1 MSLIE
6 LTDVTFQYGTQPE
19 DEYAV
24 TDVDLSIE
32 EGQFVGVTG
41 QSEAGKATLSRLVSG
56 QIPHFYHGELS
67 GDVTVEGTS
76 TAESTVG
83 ELSKKIGYVFENPYD
98 QLTGASSTVLEEV
111 AFGLETHGLT
121 REEMRERAK
130 ESLAAIGVEDLV
142 DRDPM
147 QLSGGQCQRVAIA
160 SVLAMEPDVLVLQ
173 QPTAQLDPEGTEE
186 VFEVVAEM
194 NDRGYTVVMVSHELD
209 RLVPHLDRLVVM
221 DDGRIRFDGPPADVL
236 VDATNEDLPLFV
248 PTPVT
253 VGRRLREAGLVSSDE
268 PVPVTESGC
277 LAELRR
283 VTETPRAD
291 GDAAG
296 EFETSSSETD
306 RADGTVDSSETD
318 REVVLDGVHHRYPSG
333 VEALRGVSFSLEA
346 GCVCLIGQNGA
357 GKSTLVKHLNGLL
370 DPTEGTVYVRGA
382 DTREH
387 TTAELAHD
395 VGLSFQNPDDQ
406 LFHSTVEEEVQYGP
420 KNLDYD
426 SEEVADRT
434 ETALDL
440 LGLTERRDENPYDFG
455 EPWRK
460 RVAVASVVAMDTDT
474 VIVDEPTSGQDAPGY
489 EQLGEAVETLVDRG
503 KLVIVVTHDM
513 DFVRE
518 HADRTVLLAE
528 GQVIADGDPRHV
540 LGDPDTLA
548 ESNVH
553 PPTITRLGLEL
564 GVGPTLSLAELFEA
578 VSGGAIDAST

>member
-6 LTDVTFQYGTQPE
+6 LDDVTFQYGTQPD

-24 TDVDLSIE
+24 SDVDFQIE
-32 EGQFVGVTG
+32 EGQFVGITG
-41 QSEAGKATLSRLVSG
+41 QSEAGKATLCRLASG

-67 GDVTVEGTS
+67 GTVTVEGTK

-130 ESLAAIGVEDLV
+130 ESLAAIGVENLA
-142 DRDPM
+142 DRNPM
-147 QLSGGQCQRVAIA
+147 QLSGGQSQRVAIA
-160 SVLAMEPDVLVLQ
+160 SVLAMEPDVVVLQ

-186 VFEVVAEM
+186 VFDVVGDM
-194 NDRGYTVVMVSHELD
+194 NDQGYTIVMVSHELE

-221 DDGRIRFDGPPADVL
+221 DDGRIRFDGPPDEVL
-236 VDATNEDLPLFV
+236 VTATEEGLPLPV
-248 PTPVT
+248 PTAIE
-253 VGRRLREAGLVSSDE
+253 VGHRLREIGLVPADT
-268 PVPVTESGC
+268 PVPVTEAGC

-283 VTETPRAD
+283 VVNPPLPD
-291 GDAAG
+291 GDEDAPSDVESTG
-296 EFETSSSETD
+296 EP
-306 RADGTVDSSETD
+306 ADDGD
-318 REVVLDGVHHRYPSG
+318 VVLDDVHHHYPSG
-333 VEALRGVSFSLEA
+333 VEALRGVSLSLDE
-346 GCVCLIGQNGA
+346 GCICLIGQNGA

-370 DPTEGTVYVRGA
+370 DPTEGAAYIRGT
-382 DTREH
+382 DTRER
-387 TTAELAHD
+387 TTAELAHV

-406 LFHSTVEEEVQYGP
+406 LFHSTVEEEVKYGP
-420 KNLDYD
+420 RNLGFD
-426 SEEVADRT
+426 EEEIT
-434 ETALDL
+434 ETTEMAMEL
-440 LGLTERRDENPYDFG
+440 LGLEERRDENPYDFG

-460 RVAVASVVAMDTDT
+460 RVAVASVVAMDTP
-474 VIVDEPTSGQDAPGY
+474 IVVLDEPTSGQDAPGF

-513 DFVRE
+513 DFVRK

-528 GQVIADGDPRHV
+528 GGVIADGNTRDV
-540 LGDPDTLA
+540 LGDADRLA
-548 ESNVH
+548 RSNVH

-564 GVGPTLSLAELFEA
+564 GVGPTLSVDEFFDNLGQLT
-578 VSGGAIDAST
+578 DDTPT